1 VKSFDDFNARLLSGA
16 PITAPRLAPVPVRMP
31 LPPALRQGSIY
42 ESQTSAKNRYF
53 AIREDARV

>member
-1 VKSFDDFNARLLSGA
+1 VSGA
-16 PITAPRLAPVPVRMP
+16 PITVPRLAPVPVRMP